1 MYPVGKDFSPFK
13 CANFFESV
21 ELQNRDLRNKTIH
34 KKLVAAISSDIKK
47 ITDSTD
53 SMEYYLNS

>member
-13 CANFFESV
+13 CAN
-21 ELQNRDLRNKTIH
+21 LRNKTIH
-34 KKLVAAISSDIKK
+34 KKLVAVISSDIQR